1 MLGYIVYHAH
11 STGKAYLRQERRFGG
26 TFLVLDMGQGAQGFF
41 APRRAAQ
48 AAKRMLE
55 QGVRRAVF
63 PIDFPHTAVF
73 LRHGITPVDPLP
85 LRTTLCPLY
94 VRHGL
99 DTLGL
104 SGTQAVVAVAGDS
117 MNSEMAQTV
126 HELALAYRYV
136 LLSVRSGGEE
146 FARKM
151 RRQYGVSLLLSPTIE
166 QLERADA
173 LLLFTPRK
181 ELTCENRVLCSLYH
195 GGDPRGC
202 IPLRLDQNLLAAVE
216 PNCPQD
222 QLAAALHSMGVLPA
236 EKLLGEI
243 AC

>member
-1 MLGYIVYHAH
+1 MLGYIEYHEH
-11 STGKAYLRQERRFGG
+11 STEKSYLRQERRLGG
-26 TFLVLDMGQGAQGFF
+26 TFLVLDMGQSSHGLF
-41 APRRAAQ
+41 ASNRAAR
-48 AAKRMLE
+48 AAKRMLD

-63 PIDFPHTAVF
+63 PMDFPHTAVF

-85 LRTTLCPLY
+85 LRIALSPLY
-94 VRHGL
+94 VRRRL
-99 DTLGL
+99 DALGL
-104 SGTQAVVAVAGDS
+104 SGTQAVVAVVGNS
-117 MNSEMAQTV
+117 MNGEIAQTV

-146 FARKM
+146 FAQKM
-151 RRQYGVSLLLSPTIE
+151 RRQYGVSLLLAPSTD

-173 LLLFTPRK
+173 LVLFSPRH
-181 ELTCENRVLCSLYH
+181 ELSRENRVLCALH
-195 GGDPRGC
+195 PGGDPRGC
-202 IPLRLDQNLLAAVE
+202 VPLQLDGKLLAAVD

-243 AC
+243 TC

>member
-85 LRTTLCPLY
+85 LRTALCPLY
-94 VRHGL
+94 VRRKL

-104 SGTQAVVAVAGDS
+104 SGTQAVIAVAGDS
-117 MNSEMAQTV
+117 MNTEMAQVV
-126 HELALAYRYV
+126 HELALNYRYV
-136 LLSVRSGGEE
+136 LLSVRSGSEE
-146 FARKM
+146 FARRM
-151 RRQYGVSLLLSPTIE
+151 RRQYGVSILLAPSVD
-166 QLERADA
+166 QLACADA
-173 LLLFTPRK
+173 LVLFSPRND
-181 ELTCENRVLCSLYH
+181 LSGTNRVLCTLH
-195 GGDPRGC
+195 PGGDPRGC
-202 IPLRLDQNLLAAVE
+202 IPLRLSEDLLSSVE

-236 EKLLGEI
+236 ERLLGEI

>member
-11 STGKAYLRQERRFGG
+11 STDKPYLRQERRHGG
-26 TFLVLDMGQGAQGFF
+26 SFLVLDMGRSAHGVF

-63 PIDFPHTAVF
+63 PVDFPHTAAF
-73 LRHGITPVDPLP
+73 LRHGIKPIDPLP
-85 LRTTLCPLY
+85 LRAALSPLY
-94 VRHGL
+94 IRRRL
-99 DTLGL
+99 DALGL

-117 MNSEMAQTV
+117 INGAVAQTV

-136 LLSVRSGGEE
+136 LLSVRSGGGE
-146 FARKM
+146 FAQKM
-151 RRQYGVSLLLSPTIE
+151 RRQYGVSILLDPSND

-173 LLLFTPRK
+173 LVLFSPRR
-181 ELTCENRVLCSLYH
+181 ELSRENRVLCTLCP
-195 GGDPRGC
+195 GGDPRGLV
-202 IPLRLDQNLLAAVE
+202 PLRLDESLLAAVE

-222 QLAAALHSMGVLPA
+222 QLAAALHSIGVLPA
-236 EKLLGEI
+236 KKFLGEI
-243 AC
+243 TC